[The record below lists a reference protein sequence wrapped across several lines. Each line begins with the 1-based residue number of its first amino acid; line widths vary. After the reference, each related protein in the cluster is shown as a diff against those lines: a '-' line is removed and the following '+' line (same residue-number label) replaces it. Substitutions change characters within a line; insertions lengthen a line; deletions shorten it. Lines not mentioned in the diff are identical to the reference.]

1 VKAKPWAGMPRRPNG
16 IYIPRFRNVKEKMTN
31 GFIRGYGYQGGVEHQ
46 LRHFGAPGFGKS
58 YKDAV
63 RNGRTSIGIGLW
75 AECLPR
81 KENRVEID
89 KNRVDAWGVPVL
101 KINMEWGDNEKK
113 ALARRPRPG
122 RRDARSRRRQKRPH
136 HRADTPSPASA
147 FTKSAPPAWATIPKP
162 AWSTST
168 ARRTMSRTSSS
179 PTALAGSPSVA
190 RTHPH
195 HDGHHR
201 PRLRLHHP
209 RIRQKGGKMPEEHYG
224 FQPTPEVRTFG
235 QLIGHIADAQNRMCA
250 SALGEQPPQGSVEK
264 TKTTKAD
271 LQAAVKESFAYCDK
285 AFDAVTDANAA
296 EMVPFFRGERP
307 KLGVLSFLVAHSYEH
322 YGNLVTYMR
331 IKGLVPPSS
340 ER

>member
-1 VKAKPWAGMPRRPNG
+1 MRKA
-16 IYIPRFRNVKEKMTN
+16 
-31 GFIRGYGYQGGVEHQ
+31 
-46 LRHFGAPGFGKS
+46 
-58 YKDAV
+58 
-63 RNGRTSIGIGLW
+63 
-75 AECLPR
+75 C
-81 KENRVEID
+81 
-89 KNRVDAWGVPVL
+89 
-101 KINMEWGDNEKK
+101 
-113 ALARRPRPG
+113 
-122 RRDARSRRRQKRPH
+122 
-136 HRADTPSPASA
+136 
-147 FTKSAPPAWATIPKP
+147 FTVATV
-162 AWSTST
+162 
-168 ARRTMSRTSSS
+168 
-179 PTALAGSPSVA
+179 LAGSLLAQDSGPLTSSNKMVYGNIKNFVTRA
-190 RTHPH
+190 A
-195 HDGHHR
+195 D
-201 PRLRLHHP
+201 
-209 RIRQKGGKMPEEHYG
+209 KMPEEHYG

-307 KLGVLSFLVAHSYEH
+307 NLGVLSFLVAHSYEH